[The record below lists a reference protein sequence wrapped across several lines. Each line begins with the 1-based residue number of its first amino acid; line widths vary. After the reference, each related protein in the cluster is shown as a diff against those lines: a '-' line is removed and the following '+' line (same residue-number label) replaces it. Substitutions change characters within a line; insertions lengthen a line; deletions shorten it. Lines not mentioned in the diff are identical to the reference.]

1 MPFKRGA
8 TIDRI
13 AELLE
18 RAERAAAEGR
28 FNQANRLVL
37 NALYLDETRAAAWA
51 LRARLAHDSR
61 GAREAWEQ
69 AVVLDPD
76 YARLTPPLAGSLHG
90 SANTLIHSVY
100 SPDKT
105 GTHKKLASA
114 AAFITQRLGFGL
126 LVLLSIIFLS
136 YLGLDMA
143 NGRGFYPAL
152 GQAGEST
159 VTYLGRLLHGELGL
173 SSAGSITRRPIPVS
187 EVLSNTLPRSLGLL
201 AAALLIA
208 TVLGVSLG
216 VLAATRRNS
225 RGSLAFL
232 ITSIAGMSI
241 PSFFAALLLQ
251 LIVLRLMGFFG
262 RSILPVGGFGW
273 DAHIVLPALVI
284 AARPI
289 AQIAR
294 ITFVKVS
301 EILEEDFV
309 RTAYS
314 KGLATCQVLFG
325 HAMRNAAIPILTTVA
340 VSLRFSLSSL
350 PVVEFF
356 FGWPGVGFTLLK
368 AIGRQDDN
376 TTIPLLL
383 CLGLLFI
390 FVNLI
395 LELSYRFIDPR
406 LRMPSQALRR
416 ERGWTNPVVWFKSCW
431 TGLKELLTDNRITRY
446 LAQRKVAPIPTRIH
460 MVRHEEDQDIHLA
473 DSISKRRRNR
483 VWLRDYLYNVPFMVG
498 AILVVLLLVVVV
510 FGPRLA
516 PHSPY
521 TTHGLEK
528 VDGKYMVPP
537 FAPSATYPLG
547 SDPLGRD
554 IMSLILTGAQQ
565 TLLLAALVVAA
576 RILVGLIL
584 GAIAGWLHGSFIDRL
599 LLRIAEIIA
608 AFPMLLLA
616 MMLILAI
623 GIRQGFRPFVI
634 ALCFVGWGEIMQFVR
649 SEVLTLRSKPFVE
662 SARAVAV
669 RTPRII
675 TTHILPHMIPALIPI
690 IALEMGAVLMLLGEL
705 GFIGIFIGG
714 GAFAELSFV
723 GSPYH
728 YSDVPEW
735 GALLSS
741 IRLYA
746 RSYPWVALYPSL
758 AFFVF
763 ALGFNL
769 FGEGLRRLAEKGKLR
784 LRFLVNRY
792 TIALALVAVLVTPFI
807 QWNTGSMAFYHRQAS
822 AFDSERA
829 ISHVEALTDPSF
841 EGRALGS
848 TGMEAAA
855 DYIAQ
860 QFQTLG
866 LQAAGRDYSYFDTH
880 SRSYESL
887 DAVPKFAIEDGGPDP
902 LYLYDYTEYAGEY
915 RNLGEIRG
923 NIRFFATGELACN
936 AIGAFSALDKLDF
949 SDQILLVPFA
959 RDAFYLDEASIPIGG
974 ILIIA
979 DDALNIERHA
989 TLSFQNP
996 NFSLHWDGNDG
1007 ISWDDHPELWV
1018 STATATRLLAGT
1030 GKPLAELCYQAV
1042 KLERN
1047 EFVDVTTKMKAS
1059 MEVRGTIHIDAPV
1072 RHVIGYIPG
1081 TMGGEALGRMGLSL
1095 DDQMIVVMAQY
1106 DSPPLGPEE
1115 ASCAA
1120 ANDNAS
1126 GVAVMLEAIRVI
1138 QETGYQPYKTFLFVA
1153 YSGEGWE
1160 NGHTVFAPDASEFL
1174 NAARNFSWA
1183 YDIEAV
1189 VRLRGLGA
1197 GDGTGLALSAGGN
1210 LRLANVFRDAARR
1223 MGVKARSVEDVMD
1236 ISIVFEEKSFS
1247 EGGQEA
1253 PDITLSWDGWEE
1265 TSRRSAD
1272 TFANISEDKL
1282 KRAGRTLALALM
1294 ILGRETNY

>member
-1 MPFKRGA
+1 MPFKGGVN
-8 TIDRI
+8 IDRI

-28 FNQANRLVL
+28 LGQANRLVL

-51 LRARLAHDSR
+51 LRARLEHDPKV
-61 GAREAWEQ
+61 AREAWEQ

-90 SANTLIHSVY
+90 SANTLIHQVS
-100 SPDKT
+100 SLDKAR
-105 GTHKKLASA
+105 THKKLANA

-136 YLGLDMA
+136 YLGFDMA
-143 NGRGFYPAL
+143 RGHSFYPAL
-152 GQAGEST
+152 GQAGERT
-159 VTYLGRLLHGELGL
+159 VTYLGQLLHGELGL

-187 EVLSNTLPRSLGLL
+187 KVVSNTLPRSLGLL
-201 AAALLIA
+201 TAALLVA

-301 EILEEDFV
+301 ETLEEDFV

-314 KGLATCQVLFG
+314 KGLATRQVLFG

-406 LRMPSQALRR
+406 LRMPSQTLRI
-416 ERGWTNPVVWFKSCW
+416 ERGWTNPVVWLKSCW
-431 TGLKELLTDNRITRY
+431 TGMKELLTDNRITRY
-446 LAQRKVAPIPTRIH
+446 LMQRKVAPIPTRIH
-460 MVRHEEDQDIHLA
+460 AVRHEEDQEAHLA
-473 DSISKRRRNR
+473 DSVSKRRRNR
-483 VWLRDYLYNVPFMVG
+483 AWLRDYLYNVPFMVG
-498 AILVVLLLVVVV
+498 ALLIVLLLVVVV

-584 GAIAGWLHGSFIDRL
+584 GVIAGWLNGSFIDRL

-662 SARAVAV
+662 SAKAVAV

-741 IRLYA
+741 VRLYA

-763 ALGFNL
+763 SLGFNL

-792 TIALALVAVLVTPFI
+792 TVAVAPVVILVIPFV

-829 ISHVEALTDPSF
+829 INHVEELTDPSF

-848 TGMEAAA
+848 AGMEAAA
-855 DYIAQ
+855 DHIAQ

-887 DAVPKFAIEDGGPDP
+887 DAVPKFAVEDGGPDP

-915 RNLGEIRG
+915 RNLGEI
-923 NIRFFATGELACN
+923 
-936 AIGAFSALDKLDF
+936 
-949 SDQILLVPFA
+949 
-959 RDAFYLDEASIPIGG
+959 
-974 ILIIA
+974 
-979 DDALNIERHA
+979 
-989 TLSFQNP
+989 
-996 NFSLHWDGNDG
+996 
-1007 ISWDDHPELWV
+1007 
-1018 STATATRLLAGT
+1018 
-1030 GKPLAELCYQAV
+1030 
-1042 KLERN
+1042 
-1047 EFVDVTTKMKAS
+1047 
-1059 MEVRGTIHIDAPV
+1059 
-1072 RHVIGYIPG
+1072 
-1081 TMGGEALGRMGLSL
+1081 
-1095 DDQMIVVMAQY
+1095 
-1106 DSPPLGPEE
+1106 
-1115 ASCAA
+1115 
-1120 ANDNAS
+1120 
-1126 GVAVMLEAIRVI
+1126 
-1138 QETGYQPYKTFLFVA
+1138 
-1153 YSGEGWE
+1153 
-1160 NGHTVFAPDASEFL
+1160 
-1174 NAARNFSWA
+1174 
-1183 YDIEAV
+1183 
-1189 VRLRGLGA
+1189 
-1197 GDGTGLALSAGGN
+1197 
-1210 LRLANVFRDAARR
+1210 
-1223 MGVKARSVEDVMD
+1223 
-1236 ISIVFEEKSFS
+1236 
-1247 EGGQEA
+1247 
-1253 PDITLSWDGWEE
+1253 
-1265 TSRRSAD
+1265 
-1272 TFANISEDKL
+1272 
-1282 KRAGRTLALALM
+1282 
-1294 ILGRETNY
+1294 

>member
-1 MPFKRGA
+1 M
-8 TIDRI
+8 
-13 AELLE
+13 
-18 RAERAAAEGR
+18 
-28 FNQANRLVL
+28 
-37 NALYLDETRAAAWA
+37 
-51 LRARLAHDSR
+51 
-61 GAREAWEQ
+61 
-69 AVVLDPD
+69 
-76 YARLTPPLAGSLHG
+76 
-90 SANTLIHSVY
+90 SV
-100 SPDKT
+100 
-105 GTHKKLASA
+105 
-114 AAFITQRLGFGL
+114 
-126 LVLLSIIFLS
+126 
-136 YLGLDMA
+136 
-143 NGRGFYPAL
+143 
-152 GQAGEST
+152 
-159 VTYLGRLLHGELGL
+159 
-173 SSAGSITRRPIPVS
+173 
-187 EVLSNTLPRSLGLL
+187 
-201 AAALLIA
+201 
-208 TVLGVSLG
+208 
-216 VLAATRRNS
+216 
-225 RGSLAFL
+225 
-232 ITSIAGMSI
+232 

-262 RSILPVGGFGW
+262 RAILPVGGFGW
-273 DAHIVLPALVI
+273 DAHIVLPALVL

-314 KGLATCQVLFG
+314 KGLATRQVLFS
-325 HAMRNAAIPILTTVA
+325 HAMRNAAIPILTTIA

-350 PVVEFF
+350 PIVEFF
-356 FGWPGVGFTLLK
+356 FGWHGVGFTLLK

-416 ERGWTNPVVWFKSCW
+416 ERGWTNPGVWLKLCW
-431 TGLKELLTDNRITRY
+431 TGLKELLTDNRITRH
-446 LAQRKVAPIPTRIH
+446 LAQRKVSPITTRIH
-460 MVRHEEDQDIHLA
+460 TVRHEEGQETPLA
-473 DSISKRRRNR
+473 DSISKRRRSR
-483 VWLRDYLYNVPFMVG
+483 AWLRDYLHNVPFMIG
-498 AILVVLLLVVVV
+498 ALLVILLIGVAV

-528 VDGKYMVPP
+528 VDGKYTVPP

-565 TLLLAALVVAA
+565 TLLLAALVVVA

-584 GAIAGWLHGSFIDRL
+584 GVIAGWLHGSFIDRL

-649 SEVLTLRSKPFVE
+649 SEVLTLRTKPFVE
-662 SARAVAV
+662 SAKAVAV

-675 TTHILPHMIPALIPI
+675 TTHILPHMIPSLIPI
-690 IALEMGAVLMLLGEL
+690 IALEIGAVLMLLGEL

-723 GSPYH
+723 SPPYH

-735 GALLSS
+735 GALLSN

-758 AFFVF
+758 AFFVS

-769 FGEGLRRLAEKGKLR
+769 LGEGLRRLAEKGKLR
-784 LRFLVNRY
+784 LRFLMNRY
-792 TIALALVAVLVTPFI
+792 TAVLAISVLLVLHFVPCNI
-807 QWNTGSMAFYHRQAS
+807 GSMAFYLRQAT
-822 AFDSERA
+822 AFDGDRSIA
-829 ISHVEALTDPSF
+829 HVEALTDPSF

-848 TGMEAAA
+848 AGMEEAA
-855 DYIAQ
+855 DYIAA
-860 QFQTLG
+860 QFKSAG
-866 LQAAGRDYSYFDTH
+866 IQAAGQDSTYFDTH

-887 DAVPKFAIEDGGPDP
+887 KTCPLLTIEDGGTEL
-902 LYLYDYTEYAGEY
+902 LYRTDYAEYTGEY
-915 RNLGEIRG
+915 FNSGQFRGNVRFVALGELTK
-923 NIRFFATGELACN
+923 NTLGEY
-936 AIGAFSALDKLDF
+936 SALEKLDF
-949 SDQILLVPFA
+949 SDQILLVPSPQ
-959 RDAFYLDEASIPIGG
+959 DAAYLENTYIPIGG

-979 DDALNIERHA
+979 DDDTVFERHT
-989 TLSFQNP
+989 TLSLQRPF
-996 NFSLHWDGNDG
+996 FSQQMGHPVTTDAYPKLW
-1007 ISWDDHPELWV
+1007 ISEE
-1018 STATATRLLAGT
+1018 AATRMLLGAGKT
-1030 GKPLAELCYQAV
+1030 VAELCCEAR
-1042 KLERN
+1042 KLGRN
-1047 EFVDVTTKMKAS
+1047 ELVNIPIGVMAS
-1059 MEVRGTIHIDAPV
+1059 MEVQGDIHVNKPV
-1072 RHVIGYIPG
+1072 RHVLGYLPG

-1095 DDQMIVVMAQY
+1095 DNQVIVVMAQY

-1115 ASCAA
+1115 VSCVA

-1126 GVAVMLEAIRVI
+1126 GVAVMLEAIRVM

-1153 YSGEGWE
+1153 YSGEGRE
-1160 NGHTVFAPDASEFL
+1160 GGHTVFTPDASEFL
-1174 NAARNFSWA
+1174 NAARNFSST

-1197 GDGTGLALSAGGN
+1197 GDGTALALSAGGN
-1210 LRLANVFRDAARR
+1210 LRLANLFRDAARR

-1236 ISIVFEEKSFS
+1236 ISIVFEEKSFR

-1253 PDITLSWDGWEE
+1253 PDITLSWEGWEE
-1265 TSRRSAD
+1265 TSHRSAD

>member
-1 MPFKRGA
+1 MSTSIPSRS
-8 TIDRI
+8 
-13 AELLE
+13 
-18 RAERAAAEGR
+18 
-28 FNQANRLVL
+28 
-37 NALYLDETRAAAWA
+37 
-51 LRARLAHDSR
+51 LASK
-61 GAREAWEQ
+61 A
-69 AVVLDPD
+69 
-76 YARLTPPLAGSLHG
+76 
-90 SANTLIHSVY
+90 
-100 SPDKT
+100 
-105 GTHKKLASA
+105 GTHNKLASV
-114 AAFITQRLGFGL
+114 AAFITQRVGFGL

-143 NGRGFYPAL
+143 RGRGFYPAL

-187 EVLSNTLPRSLGLL
+187 EVVSNTLPRSLGLL
-201 AAALLIA
+201 TAALLVA
-208 TVLGVSLG
+208 TVLGISLG
-216 VLAATRRNS
+216 VLAATCRNS
-225 RGSLAFL
+225 RGSLALL
-232 ITSIAGMSI
+232 ITSIAGMSV

-251 LIVLRLMGFFG
+251 LIVLRLMAIFG
-262 RSILPVGGFGW
+262 RYILPVGGFGW
-273 DAHIVLPALVI
+273 DAHIVLPALVL

-301 EILEEDFV
+301 ETLEEDFV

-314 KGLATCQVLFG
+314 KGLATRQVLFG
-325 HAMRNAAIPILTTVA
+325 HAMRNTAIPILTTIA

-356 FGWPGVGFTLLK
+356 FGWHGVGFTLLK

-383 CLGLLFI
+383 CLGVLFV
-390 FVNLI
+390 FVNLV
-395 LELSYRFIDPR
+395 LEFSYRFIDPR
-406 LRMPSQALRR
+406 LRTPSETLRR
-416 ERGWTNPVVWFKSCW
+416 ERGWTNPVVWLKSCW
-431 TGLKELLTDNRITRY
+431 TGLKELLTDNRIIRHLT
-446 LAQRKVAPIPTRIH
+446 QRKVAPIPTRIH
-460 MVRHEEDQDIHLA
+460 TVRHEEGQETPLA
-473 DSISKRRRNR
+473 DSMKRRRNR
-483 VWLRDYLYNVPFMVG
+483 GWLRDYLHNVPFMVG
-498 AILVVLLLVVVV
+498 ALLVILLVSVAV

-521 TTHGLEK
+521 TTHGLER

-565 TLLLAALVVAA
+565 TLSLAALVVAA
-576 RILVGLIL
+576 RMLVGLVL
-584 GAIAGWLHGSFIDRL
+584 GAIAGWLNGSFIDRL

-649 SEVLTLRSKPFVE
+649 SEVLTLRTKPFIE
-662 SARAVAV
+662 SAKAVAV

-690 IALEMGAVLMLLGEL
+690 IALEIGAVLMLLGEL

-714 GAFAELSFV
+714 GAFAELYFFSP
-723 GSPYH
+723 PYH

-735 GALLSS
+735 GALLSN

-758 AFFVF
+758 AFFVS

-784 LRFLVNRY
+784 LRFLMNRY
-792 TIALALVAVLVTPFI
+792 TAVLAISVLLVLHFVP
-807 QWNTGSMAFYHRQAS
+807 WNTGSMAFYHRQAS
-822 AFDSERA
+822 TFDGARA
-829 ISHVEALTDPSF
+829 HKHVEALTDPSI
-841 EGRALGS
+841 EGRAVGS
-848 TGMEAAA
+848 AGMETAA
-855 DYIAQ
+855 DYIAA
-860 QFQTLG
+860 QFKSSG
-866 LQAAGRDYSYFDTH
+866 LQAAGQDSTYFDTH
-880 SRSYESL
+880 SRSYGSL
-887 DAVPKFAIEDGGPDP
+887 KTSPLFAIEDGGEEL
-902 LYLYDYTEYAGEY
+902 LYRKDYAEYAGAY
-915 RNLGEIRG
+915 RNSGQFQGSVYFVALGELTT
-923 NIRFFATGELACN
+923 NTSGEYP
-936 AIGAFSALDKLDF
+936 ALEKLDF
-949 SDQILLVPFA
+949 SDQILLVPSS
-959 RDAFYLDEASIPIGG
+959 RDVFYLENACIPIGG
-974 ILIIA
+974 LLVIA
-979 DDALNIERHA
+979 NDATVLERHT
-989 TLSFQNP
+989 TLSLQSPFFLRP
-996 NFSLHWDGNDG
+996 MS
-1007 ISWDDHPELWV
+1007 P
-1018 STATATRLLAGT
+1018 TATIYTFPKLWINEEVATRLLLGADKT
-1030 GKPLAELCYQAV
+1030 VVDLRRQAR
-1042 KLERN
+1042 KLGRN
-1047 EFVDVTTKMKAS
+1047 ELVNIPVGVTAS
-1059 MEVRGTIHIDAPV
+1059 MEMQGGIHVNIPV
-1072 RHVIGYIPG
+1072 RHVIGHLPG
-1081 TMGGEALGRMGLSL
+1081 TMVSL
-1095 DDQMIVVMAQY
+1095 DNQMIVVMAQY

-1115 ASCAA
+1115 TPFPA

-1126 GVAVMLEAIRVI
+1126 GVAVMLEVIRVM

-1153 YSGEGWE
+1153 YSGEGRE
-1160 NGHTVFAPDASEFL
+1160 GGHTVFTPDASGFL
-1174 NAARNFSWA
+1174 NAARNFSSA

-1210 LRLANVFRDAARR
+1210 LRLANLFRDAARR
-1223 MGVKARSVEDVMD
+1223 VGVKARLVEDAMD
-1236 ISIVFEEKSFS
+1236 ISIVFEEKSFHA
-1247 EGGQEA
+1247 EGQEA
-1253 PDITLSWDGWEE
+1253 PDIVLSWDGWEE
-1265 TSRRSAD
+1265 TSHRSTD
-1272 TFANISEDKL
+1272 TFADISEDKL